1 MFLFDSVL
9 LGPLRM
15 LMLFFGVLLVHQI
28 ITRQAITNYTLDY
41 IVPRLA
47 IYCASVLILIFVLIQ
62 INMYDMFSLLL
73 ILLILLILVYFQ
85 SKNPFHIIKGINAKR
100 KSFLLNF
107 FKFIERDISFK
118 KLFKNNERYLY
129 PRKINFILV
138 SAFALGLTT
147 FISRY
152 IFLKNDLYT
161 LSDLW
166 IKNLDKIKAFNTGS
180 WFQKGLEVNGELAF
194 INFYAKIT
202 STSDE
207 MAMHSF
213 GLIESF
219 GLAIILYWLV
229 KNLVKSQ
236 FKAPIIAVLFFAV
249 FYRYLPININLLL
262 EHNPLYFAFCFA
274 LPAMLF
280 TVKPRIFKGTERSFF
295 IALLLLYLAISLT
308 SLFVY
313 VILLPLYFVP
323 ALVLNLNKNSKFV
336 LKSILAYFLSLAISF
351 GVYYLASIYTSQ
363 SFKEFLITSFLQV
376 NSYTYFPQ
384 LIVPLDQ
391 LLLIYTI
398 VGWFTAGFL
407 VFLVYKNRRKWMPA
421 LVFQL
426 FFNAF
431 MLLNKINSIWF
442 DKDLYFQ
449 SLAVLLV
456 ISFGILVG
464 IVVYFF
470 KITIPKKP
478 VLRAISLSIFFAIL
492 LIFSYLTNG
501 FYDYNTKES
510 EVLKADIL
518 KVYDEL
524 SNDYLPYSYA
534 VVNQAY
540 GQSISANMHHF
551 ITYDDFITNYVKR
564 DSIYQIVKD
573 NKQVIKDHPEYI
585 LPQSVFVFIAKNA
598 KENSKYDL
606 ATSETV
612 LSVLE
617 QQLAQLKKKG
627 RNIALF
633 YQDDYMQVYQI
644 INKEKASKIDDLIFD
659 F

>member
-1 MFLFDSVL
+1 MYLFDSVL

-15 LMLFFGVLLVHQI
+15 LILFFGVLLIHQL
-28 ITRQAITNYTLDY
+28 ITRQAITNYSLDY

-47 IYCASVLILIFVLIQ
+47 IYSASVLLLIFVLIQ
-62 INMYDMFSLLL
+62 LNMYDMFSLLL
-73 ILLILLILVYFQ
+73 ILLILLTLIYFE
-85 SKNPFHIIKGINAKR
+85 SKNPFHIIKGIHAKR
-100 KSFLLNF
+100 KSFLLKF

-118 KLFKNNERYLY
+118 KLFKNNEHYLY
-129 PRKINFILV
+129 PKKINFVLV

-180 WFQKGLEVNGELAF
+180 WFQKGLEVHGELAF

-202 STSDE
+202 STSEE

-280 TVKPRIFKGTERSFF
+280 TVKPRILKSSDKSFF
-295 IALLLLYLAISLT
+295 IALLFLYLAISLT
-308 SLFVY
+308 SLFIY
-313 VILLPLYFVP
+313 VIVLPIFFIP
-323 ALVLNLNKNSKFV
+323 ALVLNLSKNSKFV
-336 LKSILAYFLSLAISF
+336 LKSILAYFLSFVISF
-351 GVYYLASIYTSQ
+351 GVYYLASLYTSQ

-384 LIVPLDQ
+384 LIIPLDQ

-398 VGWFTAGFL
+398 IGWFTAGCL

-431 MLLNKINSIWF
+431 ILLHKINTIWF

-478 VLRAISLSIFFAIL
+478 MLRGISLSIFFSIL
-492 LIFSYLTNG
+492 LVFSYLTNG
-501 FYDYNTKES
+501 FYDYNIKES

-524 SNDYLPYSYA
+524 SNDYLPYTYA

-540 GQSISANMHHF
+540 GQSISTNMHHY
-551 ITYDDFITNYVKR
+551 ITYDDFVTNYVKR
-564 DSIYQIVKD
+564 DSVYQIVKND
-573 NKQVIKDHPEYI
+573 KQVIKDHPEYI
-585 LPQSVFVFIAKNA
+585 LPESVFVFLTKKAN
-598 KENSKYDL
+598 ENSKYDL
-606 ATSETV
+606 ATSEDI
-612 LSVLE
+612 LKVLE

-627 RNIALF
+627 RNIELF
-633 YQDDYMQVYQI
+633 YQDEYLQIYKI
-644 INKEKASKIDDLIFD
+644 INNEKASKINDLIFD